1 MRKRHPASRTDR
13 TVRGLPI
20 LPMVFGLVALINFV
34 AALVLEGGAVGPA
47 GFVVMG
53 ILWIVLAVYQLYQW
67 FAARR

>member
-1 MRKRHPASRTDR
+1 
-13 TVRGLPI
+13 
-20 LPMVFGLVALINFV
+20 MVFGLVALINFV

>member
-1 MRKRHPASRTDR
+1 M
-13 TVRGLPI
+13 RGLPI
-20 LPMVFGLVALINFV
+20 LPIVFLFLALSNFV